1 MISLTND
8 QFQAKFKTA
17 PYAVR
22 DFVMGVEL
30 EDFVASAGSKYQ
42 LHVDTLGKFS
52 DVVTA
57 LLLGFIT
64 PTQLPKELSELGIN
78 STNINT
84 LTQDLNEK
92 VFKPLREKIQTEDTQ
107 GIEAST
113 GVLEKTN
120 LTTVSSQTKTF
131 EPAQPTQKQNLS
143 RPQPSATSVPQAPR
157 PQSFQPAPTLRPVSA
172 PVVPQQPRPQA
183 PQAVV
188 RPQTPPQVRPAVSV
202 PPEPKPTSPV
212 FAPFPKA
219 APPPPQPAPV
229 APAPRTAEEITSTRP
244 AIRTMMRDADQ
255 AQHPAP
261 TPQPVAPTQPKPI
274 TPPRIA
280 TAPVT
285 TPSFNKTST
294 TPSPNAQ
301 ELSDTLKKY
310 GIDPYREPVE

>member
-1 MISLTND
+1 MMSFTDEQIDSAFSKAPQNIRDYIESGKLSTFMLNLVEKSIIHIDTAESVADTIQNMLIGLLKPD
-8 QFQAKFKTA
+8 QF
-17 PYAVR
+17 V
-22 DFVMGVEL
+22 
-30 EDFVASAGSKYQ
+30 
-42 LHVDTLGKFS
+42 
-52 DVVTA
+52 
-57 LLLGFIT
+57 
-64 PTQLPKELSELGIN
+64 SELRGLGLSQEI
-78 STNINT
+78 STSITTDVNENI
-84 LTQDLNEK
+84 
-92 VFKPLREKIQTEDTQ
+92 FKPLRAAQQTQ
-107 GIEAST
+107 RNQAPST
-113 GVLEKTN
+113 
-120 LTTVSSQTKTF
+120 
-131 EPAQPTQKQNLS
+131 
-143 RPQPSATSVPQAPR
+143 PQPVARPAVQTPR
-157 PQSFQPAPTLRPVSA
+157 PVAPQPAPALRPVSA

-202 PPEPKPTSPV
+202 PPEPKPTPPV

-261 TPQPVAPTQPKPI
+261 TPQPIAPSEPKP
-274 TPPRIA
+274 TAPPRIA